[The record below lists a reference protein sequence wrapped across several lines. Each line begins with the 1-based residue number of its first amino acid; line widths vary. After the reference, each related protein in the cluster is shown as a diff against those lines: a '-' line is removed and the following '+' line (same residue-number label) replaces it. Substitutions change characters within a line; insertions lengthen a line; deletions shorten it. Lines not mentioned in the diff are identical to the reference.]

1 MSVGLAMAER
11 WLVTFFNQPGF
22 DVVDW
27 RNDPAPLGL
36 ALSAKL

>member
-27 RNDPAPLGL
+27 RAYG
-36 ALSAKL
+36 SAATAA